1 MNLEK
6 YIADFVLDM
15 RNKGN
20 LPASSHPLLKG
31 DRKTWKQVW
40 KESSKE

>member
-6 YIADFVLDM
+6 YIAPFVLDM

-20 LPASSHPLLKG
+20 TPVINGFPLNK
-31 DRKTWKQVW
+31 KTWKQVW